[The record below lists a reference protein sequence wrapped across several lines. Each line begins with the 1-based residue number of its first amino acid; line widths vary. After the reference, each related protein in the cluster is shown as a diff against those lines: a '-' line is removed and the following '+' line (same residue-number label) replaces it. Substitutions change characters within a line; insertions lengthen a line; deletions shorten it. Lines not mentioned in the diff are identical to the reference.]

1 MDRFSAKK
9 WCWVDASDSICD
21 QLASLGR
28 RNKPTG
34 GGSDKPAVSQT
45 VFKQHVSLKSRGWH
59 VSCSI
64 TKRKTSRSVS
74 LNAVS

>member
-9 WCWVDASDSICD
+9 WRWVDASDSICD

-28 RNKPTG
+28 RNTPTG

-64 TKRKTSRSVS
+64 TKTSGSVS